1 MCLLGKEQILFSG
14 DLLPTVHTPE
24 KLWHQPLLCHS
35 SQFKNAPYQPVI
47 DFRIQESLHSEIK
60 KIHHILLICALSSE
74 IICQLQKV
82 IAIINS
88 RLSGGQLH
96 KMMGHGHLVQIV
108 AAAPFIQGEIPEH
121 KRIDSCHKR
130 AVLPSGTLGESR
142 NLPPLPGKKHDPL
155 VILSHRLRRKYN
167 SLYRDQITHF

>member
-1 MCLLGKEQILFSG
+1 
-14 DLLPTVHTPE
+14 
-24 KLWHQPLLCHS
+24 
-35 SQFKNAPYQPVI
+35 
-47 DFRIQESLHSEIK
+47 
-60 KIHHILLICALSSE
+60 
-74 IICQLQKV
+74 
-82 IAIINS
+82 
-88 RLSGGQLH
+88 
-96 KMMGHGHLVQIV
+96 MMGHGHLVQIV